1 MWELEA
7 EDELRDWGGGGERGS
22 GGGAWWRLGGALAS
36 RLGGGGGRSRLATE
50 LCRLDGNERRTNSMR
65 ADIELRT

>member
-1 MWELEA
+1 MDMWELEA
-7 EDELRDWGGGGERGS
+7 EEFREWGGGEEMGS
-22 GGGAWWRLGGALAS
+22 GGAS

-50 LCRLDGNERRTNSMR
+50 LCRLVGNERRTNSMR